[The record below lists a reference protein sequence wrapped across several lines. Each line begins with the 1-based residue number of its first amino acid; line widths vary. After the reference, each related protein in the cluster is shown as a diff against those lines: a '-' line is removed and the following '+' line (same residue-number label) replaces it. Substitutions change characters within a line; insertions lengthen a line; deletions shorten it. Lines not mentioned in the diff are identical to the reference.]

1 MAPCVTAETALPVSW
16 LFIGKA
22 RPNRHSELQPA
33 RQNHVHRTLAKKV
46 APTIKVKMQPAP
58 PSVLNPR
65 QLARIEAVHRGFMYQ
80 HLFAVACLLVAP
92 SWATSVQVE
101 KDEDIEVGFEGGVVY
116 VQVKTRLA
124 PLAVTDVQ
132 STLERFDTLRDAHRH
147 GARIGAAKFVIV
159 CNTGPAPRLRQ
170 LLESG
175 GTPPDIT
182 LCWPEGRI
190 GPDVEPLPPAWTDI
204 SAAASWCIAAAE
216 GLPQRLISAESL
228 VWKLAAHVALASSGA
243 PPYQAHCFPVAHLPT
258 LFEQF
263 LLQLQDFP
271 EPLQHYR
278 PQQDEPDLLMPSR
291 VRFISGFSGAGK
303 TSWAAQAA
311 AHASSATAYY
321 DTADT
326 PAAALAS
333 ALVRECSAQLAG
345 SNGLAADKILAP
357 GATGL
362 EALRALDVALRD
374 SNRSALLVI
383 DNAHKVDAPTLV
395 DVLKATAHMKIVLLG
410 HPTAVI
416 SELEALTGVVREEL
430 KGWSVEDVAAEAAL
444 MHCRGPLVAMDRLR
458 TLTAGYPLFVQ
469 GALRLAAYEYAGDV
483 ALLCDSIQEWVHEAA
498 TVQEVILARV
508 FESLAPDVR
517 RALAHLSA
525 SDLPLNREEVVRMLR
540 ECMGSEA
547 AAVAAVIRQMRF
559 LGLVQRSGAES
570 VRIHDAI
577 RILARQFLHTL
588 GGDEPQRTYRVLRQ
602 LVLESL
608 LQKRDTSRIGM
619 FARLLAALNDLEPL
633 IDLMGEELFHEIG
646 VIPEVTAA
654 LRSALAAGQL
664 TREQQFWAYD
674 GLIFAAL
681 KHGGVEKREEVR
693 RWLEDS
699 EKLLKSGKLTASQ
712 CASLCIKRM
721 HYEAANRNVSGVMD
735 ALQRAETYFPKDRT
749 HQRIFI
755 YNTAAA
761 LYSIDEHQIA
771 FDLAGG
777 IVDEYYEVLGI
788 SPEKIIGLKKPELWQ
803 ALGPEKVDISDV
815 KHLADT
821 LELLAFSAKKLGG
834 EAPLAR
840 IHAMQ
845 FYELCGAVDSVV
857 RTGLDAADDFVW
869 RNDFIGAREIMEQ
882 HVLPYVKEHHLVAK
896 MLDARSLYAVILAFC
911 GLPDQA
917 DQEMQR
923 LAPLVQGAPEQMQMQ
938 IQRQMELIAE
948 VRAKGPPPQLPVR
961 QRR

>member
-1 MAPCVTAETALPVSW
+1 
-16 LFIGKA
+16 
-22 RPNRHSELQPA
+22 
-33 RQNHVHRTLAKKV
+33 
-46 APTIKVKMQPAP
+46 MQPSS

-92 SWATSVQVE
+92 RWATAVQVE
-101 KDEDIEVGFEGGVVY
+101 KDEDIEVDVEEGVIY

-132 STLERFDTLRDAHRH
+132 STLERFDTLRDAHRR
-147 GARIGAAKFVIV
+147 GARTGAAKFVIV
-159 CNTGPAPRLRQ
+159 SNTEPAPRLRQ

-190 GPDVEPLPPAWTDI
+190 GPLVERLPPAWTDI
-204 SAAASWCIAAAE
+204 SAAASWCITAAE
-216 GLPQRLISAESL
+216 ALPQRLISAESL
-228 VWKLAAHVALASSGA
+228 VWKLAAHVALASSGE
-243 PPYQAHCFPVAHLPT
+243 PPYEAHRFPIAHLPT

-278 PQQDEPDLLMPSR
+278 PQRDEPDLHMASR
-291 VRFISGFSGAGK
+291 VRIISGFSGAGK

-321 DTADT
+321 DASDT

-333 ALVRECSAQLAG
+333 ALVRECAAQLAG
-345 SNGLAADKILAP
+345 SNSLAADKILAP

-374 SNRSALLVI
+374 SNRSSLLVL

-395 DVLKATAHMKIVLLG
+395 NVLQATSHMKIVLLG

-416 SELEALTGVVREEL
+416 SELEALTGVAREEL

-444 MHCRGPLVAMDRLR
+444 MHCRGPLEAMDRLR
-458 TLTAGYPLFVQ
+458 SLTAGYPLFVQ
-469 GALRLAAYEYAGDV
+469 GALRLTAKEYAGDV
-483 ALLCDSIQEWVHEAA
+483 ALLCDTIQQLTHEAA
-498 TVQEVILARV
+498 TAQEVILARV
-508 FESLAPDVR
+508 FDSLTPDVQK
-517 RALAHLSA
+517 ALAHLSA
-525 SDLPLNREEVVRMLR
+525 SDLPLKREEAVRMLR

-547 AAVAAVIRQMRF
+547 AAVAAVVRQMRL
-559 LGLVQRSGAES
+559 LGLLQNSGADS

-577 RILARQFLHTL
+577 RILARQLLHNL
-588 GGDEPQRTYRVLRQ
+588 GGDEPQCTYRVLRQ

-619 FARLLAALNDLEPL
+619 FARILAALNDLEPL

-664 TREQQFWAYD
+664 TQEQQYWAYD

-681 KHGGVEKREEVR
+681 KHGDVEKKDEVH

-699 EKLLKSGKLTASQ
+699 EKLLTSGKLSASQ

-721 HYEAANRNVSGVMD
+721 LYEATKRNVSGVME
-735 ALQRAETYFPKDRT
+735 ALERAETYLPNDRT
-749 HQRIFI
+749 HYRIFT
-755 YNTAAA
+755 YNAAAA
-761 LYSIDEHQIA
+761 LYSIGEHQRA
-771 FDLAGG
+771 YDLAAG
-777 IVDEYYEVLGI
+777 VVAEYYEVLGI
-788 SPEKIIGLKKPELWQ
+788 NPEKILGLKQPELWK
-803 ALGPEKVDISDV
+803 ALGPETVDISNV
-815 KHLADT
+815 KHLADA
-821 LELLAFSAKKLGG
+821 LELLALSAKKLGG
-834 EAPLAR
+834 GAPLAR
-840 IHAMQ
+840 LHAMR

-857 RTGLDAADDFVW
+857 RTGLDVADDFVW
-869 RNDFIGAREIMEQ
+869 RNDFIGARKIMEQ
-882 HVLPYVKEHHLVAK
+882 HVLPYIKENHLVARI
-896 MLDARSLYAVILAFC
+896 LDARSLYAVILAYC
-911 GLPDQA
+911 GFPDQA
-917 DQEMQR
+917 DHEMRR
-923 LAPLVQGAPEQMQMQ
+923 LAPLVHGAPEQMQKQ
-938 IQRQMELIAE
+938 IHSQIELIAE
-948 VRAKGPPPQLPVR
+948 VRAKGPPPQLRIR
-961 QRR
+961 QWNF

>member
-1 MAPCVTAETALPVSW
+1 
-16 LFIGKA
+16 
-22 RPNRHSELQPA
+22 
-33 RQNHVHRTLAKKV
+33 
-46 APTIKVKMQPAP
+46 MQTSP

-92 SWATSVQVE
+92 RWATAVQVE
-101 KDEDIEVGFEGGVVY
+101 KDEDIEVDVEDGMIY

-124 PLAVTDVQ
+124 PLVVTDVR
-132 STLERFDTLRDAHRH
+132 STLERFDTLRDAHRR

-159 CNTGPAPRLRQ
+159 SNTEPAPRLRQ
-170 LLESG
+170 LLDSG
-175 GTPPDIT
+175 EAPPDIT

-190 GPDVEPLPPAWTDI
+190 GPLVERLPPAWTDI

-216 GLPQRLISAESL
+216 TLPQRLISAESL
-228 VWKLAAHVALASSGA
+228 VWKLAAHVALASSGE
-243 PPYQAHCFPVAHLPT
+243 PPYEAHRFPIAQLPT

-278 PQQDEPDLLMPSR
+278 PQQDEPDLHMTSR
-291 VRFISGFSGAGK
+291 VRIISGFSGAGK

-321 DTADT
+321 DASDT

-333 ALVRECSAQLAG
+333 ALVRECFAQLAG
-345 SNGLAADKILAP
+345 SSGLATDQILAP

-374 SNRSALLVI
+374 SNRSSLLVL
-383 DNAHKVDAPTLV
+383 DNAHKVDAPALV
-395 DVLKATAHMKIVLLG
+395 DVIQATSHLKIVLLG

-416 SELEALTGVVREEL
+416 SELEALTGVAREEL

-444 MHCRGPLVAMDRLR
+444 MHCRGPLEAMDRLR
-458 TLTAGYPLFVQ
+458 SLTAGYPLFVQ
-469 GALRLAAYEYAGDV
+469 GALRLTAKEYVGDV
-483 ALLCDSIQEWVHEAA
+483 ALLCDSIQQLTHEAA
-498 TVQEVILARV
+498 TAQEVILARV
-508 FESLAPDVR
+508 FDGLTTDVQQ
-517 RALAHLSA
+517 ALAHLSA
-525 SDLPLNREEVVRMLR
+525 SDLPLKREEVTRLLR

-547 AAVAAVIRQMRF
+547 PAVAAVLRQMRL
-559 LGLVQRSGAES
+559 LGLLQHSGADS

-577 RILARQFLHTL
+577 RILARQLLNTL

-619 FARLLAALNDLEPL
+619 FARILASLNDLEPL

-654 LRSALAAGQL
+654 LRGALAASHL
-664 TREQQFWAYD
+664 TQEQQFWAYD

-681 KHGGVEKREEVR
+681 KHGDVEKNEDVH

-699 EKLLKSGKLTASQ
+699 EKLLTGGKLTPSQ
-712 CASLCIKRM
+712 CASLCMKKM
-721 HYEAANRNVSGVMD
+721 LYEASRRNVSGVMD
-735 ALQRAETYFPKDRT
+735 ALQRAETYLPNDRT
-749 HQRIFI
+749 HHRIFI
-755 YNTAAA
+755 YNAAAA
-761 LYSIDEHQIA
+761 LYSIGEHQRA
-771 FDLAGG
+771 YDLAAG
-777 IVDEYYEVLGI
+777 VVAEYYKVLGI
-788 SPEKIIGLKKPELWQ
+788 RPEKIFGLKQPELWK
-803 ALGPEKVDISDV
+803 ALGPETVDISNV
-815 KHLADT
+815 KHLADA
-821 LELLAFSAKKLGG
+821 LELLALSAKKLGG
-834 EAPLAR
+834 EAPFAR
-840 IHAMQ
+840 IHAMR

-869 RNDFIGAREIMEQ
+869 RNDFIGAREFMEQ
-882 HVLPYVKEHHLVAK
+882 YMLPYIKKHHLVAK
-896 MLDARSLYAVILAFC
+896 MLDARSLYAVILAYC
-911 GLPDQA
+911 GFPDQA
-917 DQEMQR
+917 DREMQR
-923 LAPLVQGAPEQMQMQ
+923 LAPLVQGAPEQMQKQ
-938 IQRQMELIAE
+938 IHSQMEIIAE
-948 VRAKGPPPQLPVR
+948 VRAKGPPPQLR
-961 QRR
+961 IR